1 METLN
6 LNKTYILK
14 NLKIKASKQLRY
26 LNTAKDI
33 EFQFSETSPFEQ
45 PLAQVDDDCSDLS
58 SHSIQG
64 KIIGVQQ
71 IQNSKGCVICRKKV
85 IPLPS
90 DNSLGKCEDCELVQ
104 LLSLC
109 ASQWYMRIVVQE
121 NSSTPPKIHR
131 LALFNQ
137 QVQELM
143 SALST
148 QDGNVPESSLTVA
161 ILKAD
166 KCFAIIFDQNSH
178 KVENMQ
184 VSM

>member
-6 LNKTYILK
+6 LKKTYILK
-14 NLKIKASKQLRY
+14 NLKIKASKQPRY
-26 LNTAKDI
+26 LSTSKDI
-33 EFQFSETSPFEQ
+33 EFQFSETSSFEQ
-45 PLAQVDDDCSDLS
+45 ALAQVDDDCSDLS

-71 IQNSKGCVICRKKV
+71 IQNSKGCVTCRKKV

-90 DNSLGKCEDCELVQ
+90 DNSLGKSEECELVQ
-104 LLSLC
+104 LLPLC

-121 NSSTPPKIHR
+121 TSSTPPKIHR
-131 LALFNQ
+131 LTLLNQ

-143 SALST
+143 SSLSI
-148 QDGNVPESSLTVA
+148 QDGNVPESILTVA

-166 KCFAIIFDQNSH
+166 KCFTIIFDQNSH